1 MKRSTR
7 RLPAIGPALAALF
20 AAFALALPVPVRGQD
35 SGIQVGTKAP
45 AVTVQTL
52 DGKTVNLGEFI
63 GKSPVLIE
71 FWATW
76 CPVCKELDPAMKAAH
91 AKWGSRVK
99 FIGVSV
105 NVNQTIP
112 RVKAFVAKYA
122 IPGDQYWDGKG
133 DATDKYEVPATSYVV
148 IIDKNG
154 KVVYTGVGAKQD
166 LDAAI
171 KKAL

>member
-1 MKRSTR
+1 MKIPVRGSA
-7 RLPAIGPALAALF
+7 PIALAMAALF
-20 AAFALALPVPVRGQD
+20 AAVPARAQD
-35 SGIQVGTKAP
+35 SGIQIGAKAP
-45 AVTVQTL
+45 AVSVETL
-52 DGKTVNLGEFI
+52 DGKMVDLGQFI

-91 AKWGSRVK
+91 AKYGSRVK

-112 RVKAFVAKYA
+112 RVKAFVAKYG

-133 DATDKYEVPATSYVV
+133 EATDKYEVPATSYVV
-148 IIDKNG
+148 IIDKSG

-171 KKAL
+171 RKAL